1 MNGTTM
7 QFVRVSSRVE
17 DMEIWNTNRNGFSFV
32 ISYESRN
39 GPGLHGAPGFVGSWR
54 PLHGNRGAVKVIGS
68 PFKTFEAAEQACET
82 MLGYLTEKRPARCR
96 LAG

>member
-1 MNGTTM
+1 M
-7 QFVRVSSRVE
+7 QFSRVIYPVDE
-17 DMEIWNTNRNGFSFV
+17 MQIWNASGSGFTFV

-39 GPGLHGAPGFVGSWR
+39 GPGLHGVPGFVGSWR

-82 MLGYLTEKRPARCR
+82 MLGYLTEER
-96 LAG
+96 